1 MQVAHSA
8 GDFTLQNDELCTKN
22 DGCVLKMMNFV
33 LYLMDFAELA
43 LYRAGVDTG
52 IVVDIGLGTVR
63 VFLLFYAVFLSFCA
77 VFYYFM
83 LFFYRFVLFSIVFM
97 LFLCYT

>member
-1 MQVAHSA
+1 
-8 GDFTLQNDELCTKN
+8 
-22 DGCVLKMMNFV
+22 MMNFV

-63 VFLLFYAVFLSFCA
+63 VFLLFYAVFLLFYAVFLSFCA

>member
-1 MQVAHSA
+1 
-8 GDFTLQNDELCTKN
+8 
-22 DGCVLKMMNFV
+22 MMNFV

-63 VFLLFYAVFLSFCA
+63 VFLLFYAVFYYFMLFFYRFMLF
-77 VFYYFM
+77 FYYFM